1 MAKLPL
7 TRDMGNLQTLRSLLG
22 PASSVDPV
30 FVAIDFERP
39 QFIINRFQHGRLDTQ
54 VGLAILDTRN
64 LSSTSKVTTFN
75 FITGEDAY
83 FDKSAPLYRWG
94 TAEKIPVTSILSKIN
109 DCLRIYQNRSIIL
122 VGHGASSDL
131 AALKALGFDFQE
143 KLVIAKLATYQLA
156 RDLQMGQLTLKNLL
170 MELNCPCN
178 LKFHNAG
185 NDANF
190 TLQALLLL
198 GIKAIGAAESN
209 QTSERVE
216 ILWWIAMEE
225 VLSRKKKRCIRRKAA
240 KTRTLEEQ
248 QEIRAKRR
256 QQRELYG

>member
-1 MAKLPL
+1 
-7 TRDMGNLQTLRSLLG
+7 MGNLQILRSLLG

-39 QFIINRFQHGRLDTQ
+39 QFIINHFQHGRLDTQ

-64 LSSTSKVTTFN
+64 LSSTSKITTFN

-83 FDKSAPLYRWG
+83 FDESAPLYRWG

-143 KLVIAKLATYQLA
+143 NLVIAKLDTYQLA

-170 MELNCPCN
+170 MELECPCD

-190 TLQALLLL
+190 TLRALLLLLL

-209 QTSERVE
+209 ETSERVE

-225 VLSRKKKRCIRRKAA
+225 VLSRKRKRCIRRKAA

-248 QEIRAKRR
+248 EEIQANRR